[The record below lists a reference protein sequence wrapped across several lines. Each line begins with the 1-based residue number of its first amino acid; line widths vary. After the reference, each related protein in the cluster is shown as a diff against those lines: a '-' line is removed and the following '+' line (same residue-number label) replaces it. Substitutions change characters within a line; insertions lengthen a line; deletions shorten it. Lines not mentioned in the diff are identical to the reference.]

1 MISCRV
7 FCLSLVLLP
16 CLVLALPEQK
26 QDGPAPDIG
35 AYAGEYRSDS
45 GGWVTITRMGITRQ
59 LAKPLFVDW
68 QTGRFG
74 NISSGG
80 TDRFVSTVSAGPESP
95 WQTEIRF
102 ARDEAGRVSALTITE
117 AGGSARRARRE
128 DPFADRDVTFANGPV
143 VLSGALRM
151 PKGDGPFP
159 AIVLVHGSGP
169 GEREQYSVMV
179 SFFSRLGLA
188 TLAYDKR
195 GCGSSGGDWKKV
207 DLEDLAGDALAGV
220 KWLQAQ
226 AGIDSRKVG
235 LWGISQGGW
244 ITPLAAAMEPGVPA
258 FVINSSGPGT
268 SLRRQDTF
276 MMTNTLRFQGM
287 ALEDV
292 DLAIAALNTL
302 YDFGR
307 GRATAEALDAIM
319 DKVRANPKLKA
330 LAIPPAREISAE
342 KMYAR
347 QAVGDP
353 AWFFH
358 LDPDRD
364 ALVPY
369 RRLRCPLLVTYGRL
383 DYTVPVEESVRLI
396 NQTLKEVGH
405 TDYQVQILETAGH
418 GFAVMK
424 PDQPAS
430 PAQPTRMA
438 PEFFGTIEKWLRA
451 RGFTGP

>member
-1 MISCRV
+1 MSCRI
-7 FCLSLVLLP
+7 FCLTLLLCP
-16 CLVLALPEQK
+16 SAAFALPGQK
-26 QDGPAPDIG
+26 QENAVPDVA
-35 AYAGEYRSDS
+35 AYAGEYRLDD
-45 GGWVTITRMGITRQ
+45 GGWVTITRMGITKQ

-74 NISSGG
+74 NIAEGG
-80 TDRFVSTVSAGPESP
+80 ADRFVAPAPESQ
-95 WQTEIRF
+95 WQTEILFSRND
-102 ARDEAGRVSALTITE
+102 AERVDALTITE
-117 AGGSARRARRE
+117 KGEPARRARRE
-128 DPFADRDVTFANGPV
+128 DPFTEREVTFVNGQV
-143 VLSGALRM
+143 VLSGTLRV
-151 PKGDGPFP
+151 PKGAGPFP
-159 AIVLVHGSGP
+159 AVVLVHGSGP
-169 GEREQYSVMV
+169 GERQQYSVMV
-179 SFFSRLGLA
+179 SFFNRLGLA

-195 GCGSSGGDWKKV
+195 GCGDSGGDWKKV

-220 KWLQAQ
+220 RWLQAQ
-226 AGIDSRKVG
+226 PGIDSRKVG

-244 ITPLAAAMEPGVPA
+244 ITPLAAAMEAGVPA

-287 ALEDV
+287 APEDV
-292 DLAIAALNTL
+292 DLAIKALNTL

-307 GRATAEALDAIM
+307 GRATAEVLDAIM

-342 KMYAR
+342 KLYAR

-364 ALVPY
+364 ALAPY
-369 RRLRCPLLVTYGRL
+369 RRLRCPILVTYGRL

-396 NQTLKEVGH
+396 TQTLTESGH
-405 TDYQVQILETAGH
+405 TDHEVRVLESAGH
-418 GFAVMK
+418 GFAAMR
-424 PDQPAS
+424 PDQPTS
-430 PAQPTRMA
+430 PVQPTRVA
-438 PEFFGTIEKWLRA
+438 REFFSTIEEWLRA
-451 RGFTGP
+451 HGFARP

>member
-1 MISCRV
+1 MSCRM
-7 FCLSLVLLP
+7 FCLSLALFSFFAF
-16 CLVLALPEQK
+16 ALPEQK
-26 QDGPAPDIG
+26 QGNSAPDIA
-35 AYAGEYRSDS
+35 AYAGEYRLAS

-74 NISSGG
+74 NMAAGG
-80 TDRFVSTVSAGPESP
+80 TDRFVSPAPAPAESP
-95 WQTEIRF
+95 WQTEILF
-102 ARDEAGRVSALTITE
+102 SRDDAGRVDALTIAE
-117 AGGSARRARRE
+117 KDESARRAQRE
-128 DPFADRDVTFANGPV
+128 DPFTDREVSFANGPV
-143 VLSGALRM
+143 VLSGTLRM

-159 AIVLVHGSGP
+159 AVVLVHGSGP

-195 GCGSSGGDWKKV
+195 GCGNSGGDWKKV
-207 DLEDLAGDALAGV
+207 DLEELAGDALAGV
-220 KWLQAQ
+220 KWLRAQ
-226 AGIDSRKVG
+226 SGIDSRKVG
-235 LWGISQGGW
+235 FWGISQGGW
-244 ITPLAAAMEPGVPA
+244 ITPLAAAMEPGIPA

-276 MMTNTLRFQGM
+276 MMRNTLRFQGM
-287 ALEDV
+287 AQEDI
-292 DLAIAALNTL
+292 DLAITALNTL

-307 GRATAEALDAIM
+307 GRATAEALDTIM
-319 DKVRANPKLKA
+319 DKVRANPKLSA
-330 LAIPPAREISAE
+330 LAIPPARDISPE
-342 KMYAR
+342 KLYAR

-358 LDPDRD
+358 LDPDHD
-364 ALVPY
+364 ALAPY

-396 NQTLKEVGH
+396 NQTLKEAGH
-405 TDYQVQILETAGH
+405 TDYQVQVLETAGH
-418 GFAVMK
+418 GFAVMR
-424 PDQPAS
+424 PDQATS
-430 PAQPTRMA
+430 PVQPGRMA

-451 RGFTGP
+451 RGFTRP